1 MTRKKNSSPQGD
13 PARARFRKRL
23 RAKEDQEDY
32 SMMVSETSSAKR
44 RSLRDKNEVADVDES
59 GDSDEESSG
68 APEGSVRSAGS
79 ESRSAT
85 PVPLG
90 RKPTPKLIANKIR
103 VLSGTE

>member
-1 MTRKKNSSPQGD
+1 
-13 PARARFRKRL
+13 
-23 RAKEDQEDY
+23 
-32 SMMVSETSSAKR
+32 MVSETSSAKR
-44 RSLRDKNEVADVDES
+44 RSLRDKSEVADVDES

-90 RKPTPKLIANKIR
+90 RKPTPKLIAKKMR
-103 VLSGTE
+103 VKQSYSASLKSIFYEFYLEL